1 VKARSLLDSFNY
13 AFEGILYAF
22 KTQRNI
28 RLHFVATVLVLLS
41 SLIFKINKLEFLML
55 MVAIAFVVMAEM
67 INTAIEA
74 SIDLFTQEYH
84 FRAAIAKNVA
94 AGAVL
99 VSSGVALVVGFL
111 IFFPKFDPTIP
122 RVLTSLQKSPSYL
135 TLVALLLTILAVI
148 VGKALSK
155 TGRPLQGGMPSG
167 HAALST
173 VAATTIAFLSS
184 NGLITV
190 LAFLLVLL
198 VAESRVENRIHS
210 FVEVLAGILV
220 GFLMT
225 VLVFQ
230 LLVF

>member
-1 VKARSLLDSFNY
+1 MY
-13 AFEGILYAF
+13 AL

-28 RLHFVATVLVLLS
+28 RLHFVATILVLLS

-84 FRAAIAKNVA
+84 YMAAIAKNVA

-99 VSSGVALVVGFL
+99 VAAGVSVVVGFL
-111 IFFPKFDPTIP
+111 IFFPKLDPTIP
-122 RVLTSLQKSPSYL
+122 RVLTTLQKSPSYL
-135 TLVALLLTILAVI
+135 TLVALLLTIVVVI
-148 VGKALSK
+148 ISKALTK

-167 HAALST
+167 HTALST
-173 VAATTIAFLSS
+173 VAATTIAFLSKHS
-184 NGLITV
+184 LITV

-198 VAESRVENRIHS
+198 VAESRIENKIHS

-220 GFLMT
+220 GFLVT

-230 LLVF
+230 LLIF